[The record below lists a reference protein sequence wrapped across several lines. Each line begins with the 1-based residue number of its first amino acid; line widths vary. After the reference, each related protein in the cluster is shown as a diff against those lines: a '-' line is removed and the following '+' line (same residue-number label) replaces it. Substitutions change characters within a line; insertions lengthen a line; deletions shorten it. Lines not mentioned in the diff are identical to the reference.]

1 VGLTTQRADLQT
13 ILWSIVVAGGP
24 NQYSAVVRKTL
35 LRLAGCIVGGI
46 AALGAMI
53 LVSQNFD
60 SLPAYMA
67 AIFIV
72 SLFAAYVAQSSD
84 WLNYAGVQTGVT
96 FLICYV
102 AMGPSSD
109 VYKPLWRFW
118 GIVLGVLTNGFV
130 FLHLWPEYAG
140 DKVTDSLAK
149 LMKTSLAF
157 AREVADRTITEGRI
171 AALAQGLSAN
181 LLQVLNFADQARL
194 EGQSGRE
201 ISASGFDAAATV
213 IRIAYRFEVI
223 ARARL
228 SGAEATLPR
237 DVARLCSAREREYC
251 DALESRI
258 ERLGSIKSGHLADL
272 PPPRPVE
279 SAALTSATAA
289 LFEGG
294 DLGAQLESYRR
305 LAILFERLDTAL
317 SKMPAS

>member
-1 VGLTTQRADLQT
+1 VL
-13 ILWSIVVAGGP
+13 
-24 NQYSAVVRKTL
+24 RKTL
-35 LRLAGCIVGGI
+35 LRLGGCIVGGL

-60 SLPAYMA
+60 SLPPYLL
-67 AIFIV
+67 AIFAV

-84 WLNYAGVQTGVT
+84 WLNYAGIQVGIT

-102 AMGPSSD
+102 GLAPSTD

-130 FLHLWPEYAG
+130 FLLLWPEYAG

-157 AREVADRTITEGRI
+157 AREVAEGTITEGRI

-181 LLQVLNFADQARL
+181 LLQVLNLADQARL
-194 EGQSGRE
+194 EGESGRE
-201 ISASGFDAAATV
+201 ISANGVDAAGSV

-228 SGAEATLPR
+228 SGAEAALPR
-237 DVARLCSAREREYC
+237 DLVGLCAASQREYC

-258 ERLGSIKSGHLADL
+258 EWLESIKSADL
-272 PPPRPVE
+272 GALPTPHAPV
-279 SAALTSATAA
+279 AFTILKSATAA
-289 LFEGG
+289 LFASG

-305 LAILFERLDTAL
+305 LPILFERLDMAL
-317 SKMPAS
+317 SNLSTS